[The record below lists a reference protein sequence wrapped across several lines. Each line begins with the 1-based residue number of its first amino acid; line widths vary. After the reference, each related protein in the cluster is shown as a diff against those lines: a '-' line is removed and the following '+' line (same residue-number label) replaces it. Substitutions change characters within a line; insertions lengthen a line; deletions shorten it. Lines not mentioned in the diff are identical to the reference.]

1 MRITMQ
7 SVHNK
12 TLRDLNNLT
21 TSMSRVNSQI
31 SSGKQISTISQD
43 PVNLITALGLRS
55 TLTQITTYQDN
66 LTFGDKSISAAESAL
81 TQMKDL
87 TLRAKVLGLQQANA
101 TVNTQNRASAAEEVR
116 HLWEEA
122 ITLANSDVNG
132 KYIFGGYRTTGYTD
146 IEPEP
151 FVADL
156 TAGYHING
164 QPLPALAA
172 AAPTQYNLNTGDL
185 AINGLPID
193 ATVADADSTAHADA
207 SAAAKASAINAKF
220 ASTGVRADITPAN
233 KVAAGAVTQTLP
245 LPPLTNIASGDLLIN
260 GQDIF
265 DGVTNPAAAAV
276 LGQDSDN
283 TLVNAINAHSAT
295 TGVIASRD
303 SSGILSLTA
312 VDGRNI
318 EVATNANGEAISQLN
333 GAAGDTVYFGTVQ
346 LSSNQPFSLQTTP
359 ITEPGLVALG
369 LDGGTAIT
377 GESSDTVG
385 DGLLTMITIQ
395 KQDGNVRYAGDPD
408 HDLAIKVGKISTLEV
423 AKNGKTAVLDTG
435 IFAML
440 KKLED
445 SLLGEKFSS
454 VTGLNKATDT
464 TAKLDSGNTGL
475 EKQDTAFTSGTI
487 AFTVTDHSTYPP
499 TNRTMDIG
507 IALATDSPADIAARI
522 NGIPG
527 MTASWNSDGYLK
539 LETTD
544 TERYS
549 FTYTDTSNFLEMS
562 GITPDTM
569 QVQSINKAVDDAN
582 TVMDNLSTQ
591 VSDFGARVN
600 RIMVQQ
606 QIYSKLEL
614 ATTENLSEKED
625 TDFTKALLELKSKE
639 TAYEAALAAAAK
651 TMQMSLLDFL
661 K

>member
-7 SVHNK
+7 SIHKNIL
-12 TLRDLNNLT
+12 TDLNNIT
-21 TSMSRVNSQI
+21 TSMSRLNSQI
-31 SSGKQISTISQD
+31 SSGKQISTISEG
-43 PVNLITALGLRS
+43 PVNLITALGLRTS
-55 TLTQITTYQDN
+55 LTQITSYQDN
-66 LTFGDKSISAAESAL
+66 LSFGDKTISAAESAL
-81 TQMKDL
+81 TQMKDI
-87 TLRAKVLGLQQANA
+87 TLRAKTLGLQQANA
-101 TVNTQNRASAAEEVR
+101 SVSPQNRASAAEEVR

-132 KYIFGGYRTTGYTD
+132 KYVFGGYRTTGYTD

-156 TAGYHING
+156 TAGYHVNG
-164 QPLPALAA
+164 QSLPALAA

-185 AINGLPID
+185 TINGIPID
-193 ATVADADSTAHADA
+193 ATIADADSTVHADA
-207 SAAAKASAINAKF
+207 SAAAKATAINAKF

-233 KVAAGAVTQTLP
+233 MTAAGAVTAGTM
-245 LPPLTNIASGDLLIN
+245 TTGDLAIN
-260 GQDIF
+260 GVDIF
-265 DGVTNPAAAAV
+265 DLATYP
-276 LGQDSDN
+276 LGAITVSGDSDN
-283 TLVNAINAHSAT
+283 TLVNAINAKSTT

-303 SSGILSLTA
+303 SSGKLSLTA
-312 VDGRNI
+312 VDGRNMQ
-318 EVATNANGEAISQLN
+318 VATNANGEALSQLN
-333 GAAGDTVYFGTVQ
+333 GAVVNSVYFGTVQ
-346 LSSNQPFSLQTTP
+346 LSSGRPFSLQTTP
-359 ITEPGLVALG
+359 ATEPGLVALG
-369 LDGGTAIT
+369 LNGGTAT
-377 GESSDTVG
+377 TNESNDTAG
-385 DGLLTMITIQ
+385 DGLLTVITIQ

-408 HDLAIKVGKISTLEV
+408 HDLAIKIGKNSTLEV
-423 AKNGKTAVLDTG
+423 AKNGKAAVLDTG
-435 IFAML
+435 IFTML

-445 SLLGEKFSS
+445 SLLGQKFSS

-464 TAKLDSGNTGL
+464 AAKLDSGNTGL
-475 EKQDTAFTSGTI
+475 EKQDIAFTSGTI

-499 TNRTMDIG
+499 TNRTMDVG
-507 IALATDSPADIAARI
+507 VGLATDSPADIAARI

-527 MTASWNSDGYLK
+527 MTASWNANGYLK

-562 GITPDTM
+562 GITSDTM
-569 QVQSINKAVDDAN
+569 QVQGINKAVDDAN

-661 K
+661 N

>member
-7 SVHNK
+7 STHNK
-12 TLRDLNNLT
+12 TLTDLNKI
-21 TSMSRVNSQI
+21 TSDMSRLNSQI

-55 TLTQITTYQDN
+55 SLTQITSYQDN

-81 TQMKDL
+81 TQMKDI

-101 TVNTQNRASAAEEVR
+101 SVSPENRASAAEEVR

-132 KYIFGGYRTTGYTD
+132 KYIFGGYRTTGYTE

-156 TAGYHING
+156 AGGYGVNG
-164 QPLPALAA
+164 KALPSLLSAA
-172 AAPTQYNLNTGDL
+172 ATQYNLNTGDL
-185 AINGLPID
+185 TINGIPID
-193 ATVADADSTAHADA
+193 ATVADAFSTTHADA
-207 SAAAKASAINAKF
+207 SAAAKATAINAKLS
-220 ASTGVRADITPAN
+220 STGVRAEITPAS
-233 KVAAGAVTQTLP
+233 VT
-245 LPPLTNIASGDLLIN
+245 
-260 GQDIF
+260 
-265 DGVTNPAAAAV
+265 AAAAV
-276 LGQDSDN
+276 TPGTMNSGDLTINGVDIFDLATYPLGATTVSGDSDN
-283 TLVNAINAHSAT
+283 TVVNAINAKSAA

-303 SSGILSLTA
+303 STGKMSLTA

-318 EVATNANGEAISQLN
+318 QIATNANGEAITQLN
-333 GAAGDTVYFGTVQ
+333 GAAADSVYFGTIQ
-346 LSSNQPFSLQTTP
+346 LSADRPFSLQTTP
-359 ITEPGLVALG
+359 ITEPGLIALG
-369 LDGGTAIT
+369 LDGGTAT
-377 GESSDTVG
+377 TNESNDTAG
-385 DGLLTMITIQ
+385 DGLLTVITIQ
-395 KQDGNVRYAGDPD
+395 KKDGNVRYAGDPD
-408 HDLAIKVGKISTLEV
+408 HDLAIKVGKSSTLEV
-423 AKNGKTAVLDTG
+423 AKNGKAAVMDTG

-440 KKLED
+440 KNLED
-445 SLLGEKFSS
+445 SLLGQNFNS

-464 TAKLDSGNTGL
+464 SAKLDSGNTGL
-475 EKQDTAFTSGTI
+475 EKQDTAFTSGII

-499 TNRTMDIG
+499 TNRVMDIG
-507 IALATDSPADIAARI
+507 VNIATDSPAEIAARI

-527 MTASWNSDGYLK
+527 MTASWVDGHLK

-544 TERYS
+544 TDRYS
-549 FTYTDTSNFLEMS
+549 FSYTDTSNFLEMS
-562 GITPDTM
+562 GITEDAM
-569 QVQSINKAVDDAN
+569 QVQAIGKAVADSD
-582 TVMDNLSTQ
+582 TVMDSLSTQ

-606 QIYSKLEL
+606 QIFSKLEL

-651 TMQMSLLDFL
+651 TMQLSLLDYL